1 MRARKMCEQ
10 TATSAVASLDRTGD
24 RRDRRRMVVDW
35 YMDKQKVYERTRGLA
50 TQLINITAKALA
62 VR

>member
-10 TATSAVASLDRTGD
+10 TATSAVASLARTGD

-35 YMDKQKVYERTRGLA
+35 YMDKQKVYERTRGRA
-50 TQLINITAKALA
+50 TQLVKITAKALA